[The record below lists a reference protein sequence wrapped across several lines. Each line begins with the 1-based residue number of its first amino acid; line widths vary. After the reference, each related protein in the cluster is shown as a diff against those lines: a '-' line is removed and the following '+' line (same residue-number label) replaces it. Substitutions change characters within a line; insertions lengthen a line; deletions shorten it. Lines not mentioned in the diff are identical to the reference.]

1 MAGPERVPKVVLPS
15 GLSRQFTGGETEIE
29 VEGQTVRDLVRA
41 LEARFPGL
49 GPVIELGM
57 AVAIDG
63 EIYQDAFLEP
73 VEETSEVCILPAIRD
88 GS

>member
-1 MAGPERVPKVVLPS
+1 MSRLDSFLRRIIAQRDCLNSAVEVIS
-15 GLSRQFTGGETEIE
+15 GIK
-29 VEGQTVRDLVRA
+29 
-41 LEARFPGL
+41 

-73 VEETSEVCILPAIRD
+73 VEETSEVCILPAIRG